1 MKAIGY
7 RQIISYLERDISKED
22 AIKLIKRDSRRYSKR
37 QYTWFKRYDFSKWID
52 VENMNIDKI
61 VDILYD
67 DIISNNIDK

>member
-7 RQIISYLERDISKED
+7 RQILSYLEGDISKED
-22 AIKLIKRDSRRYSKR
+22 AIELIKRDSRRYAKR